1 MSYKGGDRAE
11 FGIIDDFN
19 TNKDYGDS
27 YEPERY
33 HCVAICDDALDDWWE
48 RLTEMNSYF
57 HCFSRPSKALARWGI
72 TIIPPESLSLLIDII
87 RTETRETFQED
98 ASDIIVLLEE
108 AKRKN
113 KFVIHYGI

>member
-11 FGIIDDFN
+11 FGIIDDFD
-19 TNKDYGDS
+19 TNKDYGHS

-72 TIIPPESLSLLIDII
+72 TIIPPECNRSSVLENFWPII
-87 RTETRETFQED
+87 FHRT
-98 ASDIIVLLEE
+98 IVL
-108 AKRKN
+108 
-113 KFVIHYGI
+113 V

>member
-11 FGIIDDFN
+11 FGIIDDFD

-48 RLTEMNSYF
+48 RLTEMKSYF
-57 HCFSRPSKALARWGI
+57 HCFNRPSKALARWGI

-87 RTETRETFQED
+87 RTETKIEFQED
-98 ASDIIVLLEE
+98 ASEIVLLLEE

>member
-11 FGIIDDFN
+11 FGIIDDFD

-33 HCVAICDDALDDWWE
+33 HCVAIVDDALDDWWE
-48 RLTEMNSYF
+48 LLTEMNSHF

-87 RTETRETFQED
+87 RTETKEAFQED